1 MMYYALR
8 FFMSPTI
15 HICKDY
21 FFLSWK
27 CSLSTKNPSP
37 ELFLT
42 LPALQI
48 SLNSDPHL
56 LLQFSS
62 SQPFVN
68 PQQSDN
74 SKIPLKVISDL
85 LVPTFSWLLWDLS
98 PWTFPPRASLR
109 SSLMS
114 LILPHSFVATLFH
127 FLVPRY
133 DHCLWV
139 NLLALYYWWRTLCD
153 TPQNGSW
160 HRTEL

>member
-1 MMYYALR
+1 MLSVSSWVQQYIYAKTIFSYLENVHLAPKTLLLT
-8 FFMSPTI
+8 FFT
-15 HICKDY
+15 
-21 FFLSWK
+21 LS
-27 CSLSTKNPSP
+27 
-37 ELFLT
+37 
-42 LPALQI
+42 ALQI

-68 PQQSDN
+68 PQQSEN

-114 LILPHSFVATLFH
+114 LILPHSFVGTLFH

-160 HRTEL
+160 HPPEL